1 HALWFLNS
9 ASNPVKPNATV
20 RWAADVQR
28 NSDIMF
34 AALGD
39 RSWPVVRARSVNRK
53 TLKDLNHNLAC

>member
-1 HALWFLNS
+1 LNS

-39 RSWPVVRARSVNRK
+39 RSWPNPVRWRVFLNRQADHWRNSS
-53 TLKDLNHNLAC
+53 TAM